1 MGCAIPI
8 HKGSMSCPP
17 SNTKK
22 FVKNPASSSTF
33 TPFPQKKKFKKKHV
47 HHPFTTW
54 NLIPGLGSVV
64 IGSPS
69 FIISHEVRPFGRGP
83 MVPQPPSL
91 GDNKQPKWKRLHHWT
106 IHCDLIIPRLSEK
119 GRRSDRN
126 PVLGSHFL
134 GDVIGFIHQIRRLV
148 NHRLH
153 GYREG
158 GRNKGIMVC

>member
-1 MGCAIPI
+1 MGGAIPI
-8 HKGSMSCPP
+8 HKGSMGCPP

-22 FVKNPASSSTF
+22 CVKNPASSSTF
-33 TPFPQKKKFKKKHV
+33 TPFPQKKSLKKKHV

-69 FIISHEVRPFGRGP
+69 FTISHEVGPFGRGP

-91 GDNKQPKWKRLHHWT
+91 GDNKQPKWKLFNHWT
-106 IHCDLIIPRLSEK
+106 IHWDLIIPRQRI
-119 GRRSDRN
+119 GGQ
-126 PVLGSHFL
+126 VLGSHFL

-148 NHRLH
+148 RRNHR
-153 GYREG
+153 EG
-158 GRNKGIMVC
+158 LMKG